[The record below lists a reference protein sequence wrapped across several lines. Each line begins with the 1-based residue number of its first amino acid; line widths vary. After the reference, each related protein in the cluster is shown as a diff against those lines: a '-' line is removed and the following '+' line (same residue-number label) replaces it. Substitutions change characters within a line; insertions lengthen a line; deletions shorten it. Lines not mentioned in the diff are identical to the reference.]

1 MHNTL
6 SPHHIKYLEVSFV
19 KHFRISLIAGQ
30 SAGLCPLPHNRPKLG
45 VSILTPSTTPR
56 TILDLLGVN
65 DQELQEEMAKGHP
78 YAFKLL
84 KQVNWSDD
92 KIVLYS
98 L

>member
-1 MHNTL
+1 M
-6 SPHHIKYLEVSFV
+6 
-19 KHFRISLIAGQ
+19 AGQ
-30 SAGLCPLPHNRPKLG
+30 SGLCPLPHNGPKLG
-45 VSILTPSTTPR
+45 VSILTQSTTPR